1 MQPLHRNHRGGSMS
15 HHLTAIVVV
24 DENWA
29 IGAKG
34 DLLFS
39 LPTDMKHFRA
49 TTLGHCVVMGRKT
62 LDSFPGGRPLPK
74 RRNIVL
80 TTSPTL
86 PQDVDVVHSVEAL
99 LAAVGEEPAF
109 VIGGGTVYEALLPYC
124 EKAIV
129 TRVST
134 KAQDPD
140 TFFPNLDELPQWE
153 VVSTGEMM
161 VENDYQFAFVE
172 YHPIKL

>member
-1 MQPLHRNHRGGSMS
+1 MS

-39 LPTDMKHFRA
+39 LPTDMKHFR
-49 TTLGHCVVMGRKT
+49 TTTMGHCVLMGRKT

-80 TTSPTL
+80 TTAPTL
-86 PQDVDVVHSVEAL
+86 PQGVDVVHSVEAL

-109 VIGGGTVYEALLPYC
+109 VIGGGTVYAALLPHC

-129 TRVST
+129 TQVQT
-134 KAQDPD
+134 KAQHPD
-140 TFFPNLDELPQWE
+140 TFFPNLDSLPNWTA
-153 VVSTGEMM
+153 VSRSEPME
-161 VENDYQFAFVE
+161 ENGLTFSFVE
-172 YHPIKL
+172 YENAKL